1 MQHAKRSYEVKH
13 GLVGMRDPMHF
24 FDDEPPVED
33 GDGDADEA
41 DADADSEDGDD
52 DDGDDAGAE
61 SGAASTGE

>member
-1 MQHAKRSYEVKH
+1 MGHASPPESEI
-13 GLVGMRDPMHF
+13 VGAAALL
-24 FDDEPPVED
+24 DDEPPVED

-61 SGAASTGE
+61 SGAASTSE